1 MLAGDAGFE
10 DWRAQARVA
19 LGLDIPPHKIRFTVL
34 DGDSLDLFSGRPL
47 PADARPDR
55 PLTVPARFK
64 REATDAALHCEPDRF
79 QFLYRLLWRL
89 RDEPRLMAVATDKDV
104 VRLQQLAQA
113 VRRDLHKMK
122 AFVRFRQRP
131 DEAEERFVAW
141 FEPAHHITPRAAEF
155 FSRRFTGM
163 TWSLFTPGKSAHW
176 DRRALVFGKGVSR
189 TDWDAIKDGNEDLW
203 KIYYANI
210 FNPARLMTKAMQAQM
225 PKKYWKNLPE
235 AAVIPELVKSAE
247 ARTKAM
253 VAAAPSAPPLRHA
266 RLMDR
271 RAPSATDRVG
281 NEAPLPSLEKVRTEA
296 AACRR
301 CPLWS
306 NATQTV
312 FGEGPEN
319 AALMFVAEQPGDQED
334 LAGRPLVGPAGK
346 LFDEMLSEAGIDRSA
361 CYVTNAVK
369 HFKNEPRG
377 KIRLHKTPGQQEM
390 EACRSWLEHEI
401 AVVNP
406 RVIVALG
413 ATALRSLTGYRGT
426 LSGVRGGV
434 IQGMDGLAVLVTV
447 HPAYLLRLRDKDK
460 AVQERRS
467 TISDFIKALEI
478 AARANK
484 DHDAPSLYGGR
495 VTPANV

>member
-10 DWRAQARVA
+10 DWRARARVA
-19 LGLDIPPHKIRFTVL
+19 LGLHIPPHKVRFTVQ
-34 DGDSLDLFSGRPL
+34 DGDSPDLFSGRPL
-47 PADARPDR
+47 PAEAHPDR

-64 REATDAALHCEPDRF
+64 REASDAALHSDPGRF

-89 RDEPRLMAVATDKDV
+89 RDEPRLMAVATDTDV
-104 VRLQQLAQA
+104 VRLHQMAQS

-155 FSRRFTGM
+155 FTRRFTGM
-163 TWSLFTPGKSAHW
+163 AWSLFTPAKSAHW

-189 TDWDAIKDGNEDLW
+189 NDWDAIKDGNEDLW

-235 AAVIPELVKSAE
+235 AALIPELVKSAE

-253 VAAAPSAPPLRHA
+253 VAASPSAPPPRHA
-266 RLMDR
+266 RLMER
-271 RAPSATDRVG
+271 RAPSSFDTVG
-281 NEAPLPSLEKVRTEA
+281 SDAPLPTLEEVRAEA

-301 CPLWS
+301 CPLWR

-319 AALMFVAEQPGDQED
+319 AALMFVAEQPGDRED
-334 LAGRPLVGPAGK
+334 LAGKPLVGPAGK
-346 LFDEMLSEAGIDRSA
+346 LFDDMLSEAGIDRSA

-377 KIRLHKTPGQQEM
+377 KIRLHKTPGQE
-390 EACRSWLEHEI
+390 EIEPCRWWLEQEI
-401 AVVNP
+401 AIVKP

-413 ATALRSLTGYRGT
+413 ATALRSLTGYRGA
-426 LSGVRGGV
+426 LSRVRGQMV
-434 IQGMDGLAVLVTV
+434 DGTYGRAVLVTV
-447 HPAYLLRLRDKDK
+447 HPAYVLRLRDADK
-460 AVQERRS
+460 AVSERRS
-467 TISDFIKALEI
+467 TVADLISARRI
-478 AARANK
+478 ASQGSCDRDPRSLPGGQSSQAN
-484 DHDAPSLYGGR
+484 
-495 VTPANV
+495 T